1 LKKEGYTITELLAV
15 LVILGILISIGV
27 TAYNGIKKDV
37 LETNYQNI
45 VSLIKNA
52 AVKYGNDTEDT
63 LTNVDTLIKLGYLK
77 ADDES
82 GNIYDPRDNSILN
95 CHTISI
101 TYDGENY
108 VATFNDS
115 ISVDENKKCILNNNS
130 IINIVCYDESN
141 NKVNCDSWIKDNK
154 KLEANLTTNDYID
167 SNKYD
172 IQYYWSSYTGATSEK
187 NTILTNVNKEN
198 ILNTQYKIVVNIL
211 DKTTKEVIKTDS
223 KSVRVKIDK
232 QGPTIVDV
240 KQDGSN
246 FTINA
251 SDLNG
256 IGLNDNG
263 YGMGTTCQNNS
274 NNVIG
279 QNNLEGKVKVCATD
293 KLGNVGSMDI
303 TIPTLNIATSDNV
316 ATGIIHTNPYSLT
329 FKGSADTTKIY
340 YGTTENNLD
349 KEVSGT
355 SAVINNITDNNTY
368 YAKACSEKYCS
379 PVKSYKSLY
388 GVLATASVS
397 QFEWGD
403 STYNGSINVGNNV
416 LAIKSIKVTSPY
428 GGSASVTS
436 INGPVIN
443 YKIIGGTT
451 LNRQKSE
458 PMTKSANYQN
468 KIYDQTVQYSCS
480 SINYNDDYGF
490 HEINAYLDGSVCN
503 WPFEYVY
510 GHVDWSCAGVP
521 DWQRGDRNPTTYNCP
536 YGYTKMNYEPLCGN
550 ETCPKYTSTSCYNEC
565 QKDPTAAEVSY
576 STYSYCPSG
585 TSEYNGGCYS
595 CGYGETLSGSTCYY
609 THYYTDYYYAY
620 ALSIEYYK

>member
-397 QFEWGD
+397 QFESSD

-428 GGSASVTS
+428 GGSASVIS
-436 INGPVIN
+436 INGSIIN
-443 YKIIGGTT
+443 YQVSGGNQQSSLEYGTYYQGASITDTQSNCSYYCSSGYLSGDMCYYGSTT
-451 LNRQKSE
+451 VGGSCWWSCSGIPSGGRGGMSCTNNGCPSGYSK
-458 PMTKSANYQN
+458 
-468 KIYDQTVQYSCS
+468 DGYSCS
-480 SINYNDDYGF
+480 
-490 HEINAYLDGSVCN
+490 GSVC
-503 WPFEYVY
+503 P
-510 GHVDWSCAGVP
+510 
-521 DWQRGDRNPTTYNCP
+521 
-536 YGYTKMNYEPLCGN
+536 
-550 ETCPKYTSTSCYNEC
+550 STSESCTNYC
-565 QKDPTAAEVSY
+565 SRGPSSASL
-576 STYSYCPSG
+576 SCSSYCSSG
-585 TSEYNGGCYS
+585 TQIGNNCYS
-595 CGYGETLSGSTCYY
+595 CSNGVLEGTQCLVTYPY
-609 THYYTDYYYAY
+609 TRNFYKY